1 MTTIRTLLP
10 AHTLP
15 RRVTTAMTATVAL
28 AAAGLPL
35 AAVLGLGAAPAA
47 AQPPAAGTISTVAG
61 SAGGPAKATKVA
73 VSSCGLAYRGGQVR
87 IADGTTVRT
96 VNARTDWLTTAAG
109 NDAAGPLGDGG
120 PASAAS
126 LGVACGVAVD
136 HAGNLLIADAA
147 RFRIRVVAHA
157 TATFYGR
164 AMTAGD
170 IYTIAGDGTQAFS
183 GDGGPAT
190 AAGLQAP
197 YAVAVDKVGNLV
209 LTDGDRVR
217 VGGREDRVFL
227 RHGDDRGTST
237 PWPAPAR
244 WGSPATAARPPAAAL
259 GIPRGRVRGP
269 GREPADRR
277 QLQRPGASRGGE
289 DRHVLP
295 NNRR

>member
-1 MTTIRTLLP
+1 MTMIRTLLP

-15 RRVTTAMTATVAL
+15 RRVATAMTATVAL

-87 IADGTTVRT
+87 VADGTTVRT

-136 HAGNLLIADAA
+136 HAGNLVIADAA
-147 RFRIRVVAHA
+147 GFRIRVVAARH
-157 TATFYGR
+157 R
-164 AMTAGD
+164 HVLRAGD
-170 IYTIAGDGTQAFS
+170 DRRATSTPIAGDGTQAFS

-190 AAGLQAP
+190 SGEPARRRTAWRWTTS
-197 YAVAVDKVGNLV
+197 GNLV
-209 LTDGDRVR
+209 IADARQAGSGWWRR
-217 VGGREDRVFL
+217 R
-227 RHGDDRGTST
+227 
-237 PWPAPAR
+237 PAR
-244 WGSPATAARPPAAAL
+244 STA
-259 GIPRGRVRGP
+259 
-269 GREPADRR
+269 RR
-277 QLQRPGASRGGE
+277 
-289 DRHVLP
+289 
-295 NNRR
+295 

>member
-1 MTTIRTLLP
+1 V
-10 AHTLP
+10 
-15 RRVTTAMTATVAL
+15 RV
-28 AAAGLPL
+28 
-35 AAVLGLGAAPAA
+35 
-47 AQPPAAGTISTVAG
+47 
-61 SAGGPAKATKVA
+61 
-73 VSSCGLAYRGGQVR
+73 
-87 IADGTTVRT
+87 ADGTTVRT

-136 HAGNLLIADAA
+136 HAGNLVIADAA
-147 RFRIRVVAHA
+147 GFRIRVVAHA

-217 VGGREDRVFL
+217 AVAAKTGFFYGKAMTAGDIYTVAGTGQAGFSGDGRR
-227 RHGDDRGTST
+227 
-237 PWPAPAR
+237 
-244 WGSPATAARPPAAAL
+244 ATRAELWDPQ
-259 GIPRGRVRGP
+259 GVSWT
-269 GREPADRR
+269 
-277 QLQRPGASRGGE
+277 RPGTC
-289 DRHVLP
+289 
-295 NNRR
+295 